1 MKKNITTSEIEARF
15 AEINALE
22 PETPTQDDLDA
33 IARASAESPE
43 DTVTLEEYKAQRE
56 YSGRL
61 LLRIPK
67 ELHKQLVEAAK
78 ENGVSLNQ
86 YALYKLAKWSKARYA
101 RLAAYRALLI
111 HIVVIKFF
119 TASLFV

>member
-1 MKKNITTSEIEARF
+1 MMKKNLTAASDIETRF

-22 PETPTQDDLDA
+22 PEVPTQDDLAA
-33 IARASAESPE
+33 IARASAEDPE
-43 DTVTLEEYKAQRE
+43 DTVTLEAYKEQRE

-61 LLRIPK
+61 MLRIPK

-86 YALYKLAKWSKARYA
+86 YALYKLAK
-101 RLAAYRALLI
+101 
-111 HIVVIKFF
+111 
-119 TASLFV
+119 

>member
-1 MKKNITTSEIEARF
+1 MKSKTTTSISDVEARF

-22 PETPTQDDLDA
+22 PEEPTEEDLEA
-33 IARASAESPE
+33 IARANAERPDE
-43 DTVTLEEYKAQRE
+43 TVTLEAYKLQRE

-86 YALYKLAKWSKARYA
+86 YALYKLAK
-101 RLAAYRALLI
+101 
-111 HIVVIKFF
+111 
-119 TASLFV
+119 

>member
-1 MKKNITTSEIEARF
+1 MKKKLTTSEIEARF
-15 AEINALE
+15 AEINSLE

-43 DTVTLEEYKAQRE
+43 DAVTLEEYKAQRE

-67 ELHKQLVEAAK
+67 ELHKQLVESAK

-86 YALYKLAKWSKARYA
+86 YALYKLAK
-101 RLAAYRALLI
+101 
-111 HIVVIKFF
+111 
-119 TASLFV
+119 

>member
-1 MKKNITTSEIEARF
+1 MKKKLTTSEIEARF

-86 YALYKLAKWSKARYA
+86 YALYKLAK
-101 RLAAYRALLI
+101 
-111 HIVVIKFF
+111 
-119 TASLFV
+119 

>member
-1 MKKNITTSEIEARF
+1 MKNETAADPAINIEARF

-22 PETPTQDDLDA
+22 PETPTKEDLEA
-33 IARASAESPE
+33 IAKASAENPE
-43 DTVTLEEYKAQRE
+43 DTVSLEDYKLQRE

-86 YALYKLAKWSKARYA
+86 YALYKLAK
-101 RLAAYRALLI
+101 
-111 HIVVIKFF
+111 
-119 TASLFV
+119 

>member
-78 ENGVSLNQ
+78 DNGVSLNQ
-86 YALYKLAKWSKARYA
+86 YALYKLAK
-101 RLAAYRALLI
+101 
-111 HIVVIKFF
+111 
-119 TASLFV
+119 

>member
-1 MKKNITTSEIEARF
+1 MKDSFSSTDLEARF

-22 PETPTQDDLDA
+22 PEEPTASDLAA
-33 IARASAESPE
+33 IAKANAERPE
-43 DTVTLEEYKAQRE
+43 DTVSLEDYKLQRE

-67 ELHKQLVEAAK
+67 ELHKQLVEAAR

-86 YALYKLAKWSKARYA
+86 YALYKLAK
-101 RLAAYRALLI
+101 
-111 HIVVIKFF
+111 
-119 TASLFV
+119 

>member
-1 MKKNITTSEIEARF
+1 MKKNESRIDVEARF

-22 PETPTQDDLDA
+22 PETPTEEDLDA
-33 IARASAESPE
+33 ITRARAEAPE
-43 DTVTLEEYKAQRE
+43 ETISLQDYKLQRE

-67 ELHKQLVEAAK
+67 ELHRQLVEDAK

-86 YALYKLAKWSKARYA
+86 YALYKLAK
-101 RLAAYRALLI
+101 
-111 HIVVIKFF
+111 
-119 TASLFV
+119 

>member
-1 MKKNITTSEIEARF
+1 MIDIEARF

-22 PETPTQDDLDA
+22 PESPTQEDLEA
-33 IARASAESPE
+33 IERARSESPD
-43 DTVTLEEYKAQRE
+43 DTVSLKDYKLQRE

-67 ELHKQLVEAAK
+67 ELHKQLIEAAR

-86 YALYKLAKWSKARYA
+86 YALYKLAK
-101 RLAAYRALLI
+101 
-111 HIVVIKFF
+111 
-119 TASLFV
+119 

>member
-1 MKKNITTSEIEARF
+1 MKKKLTTSEIEARF

-33 IARASAESPE
+33 IARANAESPE

-86 YALYKLAKWSKARYA
+86 YALYKLAK
-101 RLAAYRALLI
+101 
-111 HIVVIKFF
+111 
-119 TASLFV
+119 

>member
-1 MKKNITTSEIEARF
+1 MEARF

-22 PETPTQDDLDA
+22 PEAPTQDDLDA
-33 IARASAESPE
+33 IARANAESPD

-67 ELHKQLVEAAK
+67 ELHRQLVEDAK

-86 YALYKLAKWSKARYA
+86 YALYKLAK
-101 RLAAYRALLI
+101 
-111 HIVVIKFF
+111 
-119 TASLFV
+119 

>member
-1 MKKNITTSEIEARF
+1 MKKNITASEMEARF

-22 PETPTQDDLDA
+22 PEAPTQDDLDA
-33 IARASAESPE
+33 IARANAESPD

-67 ELHKQLVEAAK
+67 ELHRQLVEDAK

-86 YALYKLAKWSKARYA
+86 YALYKLAK
-101 RLAAYRALLI
+101 
-111 HIVVIKFF
+111 
-119 TASLFV
+119 

>member
-1 MKKNITTSEIEARF
+1 MKKKLTTSEIEARF

-22 PETPTQDDLDA
+22 PEVPTQDDLDA

-43 DTVTLEEYKAQRE
+43 DAVTLEEYKAQRE

-86 YALYKLAKWSKARYA
+86 YALYKLAK
-101 RLAAYRALLI
+101 
-111 HIVVIKFF
+111 
-119 TASLFV
+119 

>member
-1 MKKNITTSEIEARF
+1 MKKIFTTSEIEARF

-33 IARASAESPE
+33 IARANEENPE
-43 DTVTLEEYKAQRE
+43 DTVTLEEYKTQRE

-86 YALYKLAKWSKARYA
+86 YALYKLAK
-101 RLAAYRALLI
+101 
-111 HIVVIKFF
+111 
-119 TASLFV
+119 

>member
-1 MKKNITTSEIEARF
+1 MKNNNAADSAINIEARF

-22 PETPTQDDLDA
+22 PETPTKEDLEA
-33 IARASAESPE
+33 IAKASEESAEDAMSLE
-43 DTVTLEEYKAQRE
+43 DYKLQRE

-86 YALYKLAKWSKARYA
+86 YALYKLAK
-101 RLAAYRALLI
+101 
-111 HIVVIKFF
+111 
-119 TASLFV
+119 

>member
-1 MKKNITTSEIEARF
+1 MVIFMNNKISTTMIDIEARF

-22 PETPTQDDLDA
+22 PESPTQEDLEA
-33 IARASAESPE
+33 IERARSESPD
-43 DTVTLEEYKAQRE
+43 DTVSLKDYKLQRE

-67 ELHKQLVEAAK
+67 ELHKQLIEAAK

-86 YALYKLAKWSKARYA
+86 YALYKLAK
-101 RLAAYRALLI
+101 
-111 HIVVIKFF
+111 
-119 TASLFV
+119 

>member
-1 MKKNITTSEIEARF
+1 MKNKTMNPSIDIEARF

-22 PETPTQDDLDA
+22 PEIPTGEDLEA
-33 IARASAESPE
+33 IAKASAESAD
-43 DTVTLEEYKAQRE
+43 DTVSLEYYKLQRE

-86 YALYKLAKWSKARYA
+86 YALYKLAK
-101 RLAAYRALLI
+101 
-111 HIVVIKFF
+111 
-119 TASLFV
+119 